1 LKKQRKDGNPMDIL
15 YFDNAATTWPK
26 PPGTLQAMIRYQE
39 TVGGSPGRSAHR
51 LSIEAARI
59 VYDTREAVAD
69 LFGINDP
76 LRIAFTKNATEGLN
90 IAIQGILKPG
100 DHCVTSG
107 MEHNSVM
114 RPLRAMEA
122 KGVDLTVVPC
132 QTDGT
137 LNPADVEAVIRPK
150 TRLIVLIH
158 ASNITGT
165 LMPVAEVGTIARRH
179 GIPLLVDAAQTAG
192 ALPIA
197 VNTMNI
203 DLLAFTGHKSLF
215 GPQGTGVLYI
225 RKGLDEQIAPLMMGG
240 TGSRSEFEEQPD
252 FMPDKYESGT
262 QNAIGLAGLGAG
274 IGFIRNA
281 GVEVIRQKEMTLTKA
296 FLDGAGALKGV
307 RLFGPQDVEKR
318 TAVVSFNIDG
328 MVPSETAMRL
338 DEDYGILCRPGL
350 HCAPLAHRT
359 AGTFPQ
365 GTVRF
370 SFGYYNTLD
379 HVQTALQAIDEI
391 SRGIR

>member
-1 LKKQRKDGNPMDIL
+1 MDIL

-26 PPGTLQAMIRYQE
+26 PQGMLEAMIRYQE

-59 VYDTREAVAD
+59 VYDTREAAAE

-76 LRIAFTKNATEGLN
+76 FRIAFTKNATEGLN
-90 IAIQGILKPG
+90 IAIQGLLKPG
-100 DHCVTSG
+100 DHCITSG

-122 KGVDLTVVPC
+122 RGIDLSVVPC
-132 QTDGT
+132 RADGT
-137 LNPADVEAVIRPK
+137 LDPSDVEAAIRPQ
-150 TRLIVLIH
+150 TRLIALIH

-165 LMPVAEVGTIARRH
+165 LMPIREAGALARQH
-179 GIPLLVDAAQTAG
+179 GIPFLVDAAQTAG
-192 ALPIA
+192 ALPLDVEA
-197 VNTMNI
+197 MNI

-215 GPQGTGVLYI
+215 GPQGTGGLYI
-225 RKGLDEQIAPLMMGG
+225 RKGLDEQIPPLMMGG

-274 IGFIRNA
+274 IGFIRA
-281 GVEVIRQKEMTLTKA
+281 EEIDAIREKEMILTKA
-296 FLDGAGALKGV
+296 FMEGAGALKGIH
-307 RLFGPQDVEKR
+307 LYGPLDVGKR

-359 AGTFPQ
+359 VGTFPQ

-379 HVQTALQAIDEI
+379 QVQKALKALEEI
-391 SRGIR
+391 SRGTLR

>member
-1 LKKQRKDGNPMDIL
+1 MDIL

-26 PPGTLQAMIRYQE
+26 PPETLQAMIRYQE

-59 VYDTREAVAD
+59 VYDTREAVAE
-69 LFGINDP
+69 LFGIDDP
-76 LRIAFTKNATEGLN
+76 FRVAFTKNATEGLN
-90 IAIQGILKPG
+90 IAIQGLLKPG

-122 KGVDLTVVPC
+122 KGVALSVVPC
-132 QTDGT
+132 QSDGT
-137 LNPADVEAVIRPK
+137 LNPADVDAAIGPR
-150 TRLIVLIH
+150 TRLIILIH

-165 LMPVAEVGTIARRH
+165 LMPVAEVGAIAQRH

-192 ALPIA
+192 ALPIN
-197 VNTMNI
+197 VNAMNI

-215 GPQGTGVLYI
+215 GPQGTGGLYI

-274 IGFIRNA
+274 IGFIRSL
-281 GVEVIRQKEMTLTKA
+281 GVEAIRQKEMTLTQA
-296 FLDGAGALKGV
+296 FLDGAGALPGV
-307 RLFGPQDVEKR
+307 RLYGPREVEKR

-370 SFGYYNTLD
+370 SFGYYNTRD
-379 HVQTALQAIDEI
+379 QIQTALRAIEEI
-391 SRGIR
+391 SRREQK

>member
-1 LKKQRKDGNPMDIL
+1 MDIL

-26 PPGTLQAMIRYQE
+26 PPEILKAMIRYQE
-39 TVGGSPGRSAHR
+39 EVGGSPGRSAHR

-59 VYDTREAVAD
+59 VYDAREATAE

-76 LRIAFTKNATEGLN
+76 FRIAFTKNATEGLN
-90 IAIQGILKPG
+90 IVIKGLLKPG
-100 DHCVTSG
+100 NHCITSG

-114 RPLRAMEA
+114 RPLRAMETR
-122 KGVDLTVVPC
+122 GMNLTVVPC

-137 LNPADVEAVIRPK
+137 LNPADVAAAIRPE
-150 TRLIVLIH
+150 TRLIVITH

-165 LMPVAEVGTIARRH
+165 LMPVAELGTVARRH
-179 GIPLLVDAAQTAG
+179 GIPFLVDAAQTAG
-192 ALPIA
+192 ALPINVEA
-197 VNTMNI
+197 MNI
-203 DLLAFTGHKSLF
+203 DMLAFTGHKSLF
-215 GPQGTGVLYI
+215 GPQGTGGLYI
-225 RKGLDEQIAPLMMGG
+225 RKGWDEHIEPLMMGG
-240 TGSRSEFEEQPD
+240 TGSRSEFEEQPV

-262 QNAIGLAGLGAG
+262 QNAIGLAGLAAG
-274 IGFIRNA
+274 IAFIRELGIA
-281 GVEVIRQKEMTLTKA
+281 AIREKELTLTQA
-296 FLDGAGALKGV
+296 FLDGAGVVKGV
-307 RLFGPQDVEKR
+307 RLYGPLDVAQR

-328 MVPSETAMRL
+328 LAPSETALRL

-359 AGTFPQ
+359 VGTFPQ

-379 HVQTALQAIDEI
+379 QVQQAVKALEEI
-391 SRGIR
+391 SRSVNK

>member
-1 LKKQRKDGNPMDIL
+1 MDIL

-26 PPGTLQAMIRYQE
+26 PPEILKAMIRYQE
-39 TVGGSPGRSAHR
+39 EVGGSPGRSAHR

-59 VYDTREAVAD
+59 VYDAREAAAE
-69 LFGINDP
+69 LFGIDDP
-76 LRIAFTKNATEGLN
+76 FRIAFTKNATEGLN
-90 IAIQGILKPG
+90 IVIHGLLKPG
-100 DHCVTSG
+100 NHCITSG

-114 RPLRAMEA
+114 RPLRAMETR
-122 KGVDLTVVPC
+122 GINLTVVPC

-137 LNPADVEAVIRPK
+137 LNPADVAAAIRLE
-150 TRLIVLIH
+150 TRLIVITH

-165 LMPVAEVGTIARRH
+165 LMPVVELGTIARRH

-192 ALPIA
+192 ALPINVEA
-197 VNTMNI
+197 MNI
-203 DLLAFTGHKSLF
+203 DMLAFTGHKSLF
-215 GPQGTGVLYI
+215 GPQGTGGLYI
-225 RKGLDEQIAPLMMGG
+225 RKGWDEHIEPLMMGG
-240 TGSRSEFEEQPD
+240 TGSRSEFEEQPV

-274 IGFIRNA
+274 IAFIRDLGIA
-281 GVEVIRQKEMTLTKA
+281 AIREKEMTLTQA
-296 FLDGAGALKGV
+296 FLDGAGVLKGV
-307 RLFGPQDVEKR
+307 SLYGPLDVAKR

-328 MVPSETAMRL
+328 LAPSETALRL

-359 AGTFPQ
+359 VGTFPQ

-379 HVQTALQAIDEI
+379 QVQQALKALEEI
-391 SRGIR
+391 SRSVNK

>member
-1 LKKQRKDGNPMDIL
+1 MDIL

-26 PPGTLQAMIRYQE
+26 PPEILQAMIRYQE

-59 VYDTREAVAD
+59 VYDTREAAAD
-69 LFGINDP
+69 LFGIDDP
-76 LRIAFTKNATEGLN
+76 FRIAFTKNATEGLN
-90 IAIQGILKPG
+90 IAVQGLLKPG
-100 DHCVTSG
+100 DHCITTG

-122 KGVDLTVVPC
+122 RGVTLSVVPC

-137 LNPADVEAVIRPK
+137 LNPDDVEASIQPK
-150 TRLIVLIH
+150 TRLIVVIH

-165 LMPVAEVGTIARRH
+165 LMPVQQVGEIARRH
-179 GIPLLVDAAQTAG
+179 GIPILVDAAQTAG
-192 ALPIA
+192 ALPLN
-197 VNTMNI
+197 VETMNI

-215 GPQGTGVLYI
+215 GPQGTGGLYI
-225 RKGLDEQIAPLMMGG
+225 RKGLDKKIAPLMMGG

-262 QNAIGLAGLGAG
+262 QNAVGLAGLGAG
-274 IGFIRNA
+274 IAFIRKQ
-281 GVEVIRQKEMTLTKA
+281 GVETIRQKEMALTQA
-296 FLDGAGALKGV
+296 FLEGAGALKGV
-307 RLFGPQDVEKR
+307 RLYGPEASEKR

-338 DEDYGILCRPGL
+338 DEDYGIMCRPGL

-359 AGTFPQ
+359 VGTFPQ

-370 SFGYYNTLD
+370 SFGYYNTMD
-379 HVQTALQAIDEI
+379 QVLQAVKAIEEI
-391 SRGIR
+391 SRNVNR

>member
-1 LKKQRKDGNPMDIL
+1 MDII

-26 PPGTLQAMIRYQE
+26 PPEMLPAMIRYQE
-39 TVGGSPGRSAHR
+39 EVGGSPGRSAHR

-59 VYDTREAVAD
+59 VYDTREAVAE
-69 LFGINDP
+69 LFGIDDP
-76 LRIAFTKNATEGLN
+76 FRIAFTKNATEGLN
-90 IAIQGILKPG
+90 IAIQGLLKPG
-100 DHCVTSG
+100 DHCITTG

-122 KGVDLTVVPC
+122 RGVSLTVVPC

-137 LNPADVEAVIRPK
+137 LNPVDVEAAIRPETK
-150 TRLIVLIH
+150 LIVTIH

-165 LMPVAEVGTIARRH
+165 LMPVTEVGAIARRH
-179 GIPLLVDAAQTAG
+179 GIPHLVDAAQTAG
-192 ALPIA
+192 ALPIDIVA
-197 VNTMNI
+197 MNI

-215 GPQGTGVLYI
+215 GPQGTGGLYI
-225 RKGLDEQIAPLMMGG
+225 HKGLDERIAPLMMGG

-262 QNAIGLAGLGAG
+262 QNAIGLAGLGVG
-274 IGFIRNA
+274 IAFIRNV
-281 GVEVIRQKEMTLTKA
+281 GVAAIRAKEMALTHA
-296 FLDGAGALKGV
+296 FLEGAGMLKGV
-307 RLFGPQDVEKR
+307 HLYGPLDVARR

-338 DEDYGILCRPGL
+338 DEDYDILCRPGL
-350 HCAPLAHRT
+350 HCAPVAHRT
-359 AGTFPQ
+359 VGTFPQ

-370 SFGYYNTLD
+370 SFGYYNTMAQ
-379 HVQTALQAIDEI
+379 VQRAVRAIEEI
-391 SRGIR
+391 SRGVYR

>member
-1 LKKQRKDGNPMDIL
+1 MEIL
-15 YFDNAATTWPK
+15 YLDNAATTWPK
-26 PPGTLQAMIRYQE
+26 PPEILQAMIRYQE

-59 VYDTREAVAD
+59 VYDTREAAAD
-69 LFGINDP
+69 LFGIDDP
-76 LRIAFTKNATEGLN
+76 FSVAFTKNATEGLN

-100 DHCVTSG
+100 DHCVTTG

-122 KGVDLTVVPC
+122 RGVALSVVPC
-132 QTDGT
+132 KADGT
-137 LNPADVEAVIRPK
+137 LNPADVKAAIRPE
-150 TRLIVLIH
+150 TRMIALIH

-165 LMPVAEVGTIARRH
+165 LMPVAEVGDIARRH

-192 ALPIA
+192 AFPIDVA
-197 VNTMNI
+197 AMNI

-215 GPQGTGVLYI
+215 GPQGTGGLYI
-225 RKGLDEQIAPLMMGG
+225 RKDLDEKIAPLMMGG

-274 IGFIRNA
+274 IAFICTE
-281 GVEVIRQKEMTLTKA
+281 GVKAIRQKELALTQA
-296 FLDGAGALKGV
+296 FLEEAGSLKGL
-307 RLFGPQDVEKR
+307 RLYGPKDPEKR

-328 MVPSETAMRL
+328 LVPSETAMRL

-379 HVQTALQAIDEI
+379 QVRRAVRAIEEI
-391 SRGIR
+391 SRGSH

>member
-1 LKKQRKDGNPMDIL
+1 MEIL
-15 YFDNAATTWPK
+15 YLDNAATTWPK
-26 PPGTLQAMIRYQE
+26 PPEILQAMIRYQE

-59 VYDTREAVAD
+59 VYDTREAAAD
-69 LFGINDP
+69 LFGIDDP
-76 LRIAFTKNATEGLN
+76 FSVAFTKNATEGLN

-100 DHCVTSG
+100 DHCVTTG

-122 KGVDLTVVPC
+122 RGVALSVVPC
-132 QTDGT
+132 KADGT
-137 LNPADVEAVIRPK
+137 LNPADVKAAIRPE
-150 TRLIVLIH
+150 TRMIALIH

-165 LMPVAEVGTIARRH
+165 LMPVAEVGDIARRH

-192 ALPIA
+192 AFPIDVA
-197 VNTMNI
+197 AMNI

-215 GPQGTGVLYI
+215 GPQGTGGLYI
-225 RKGLDEQIAPLMMGG
+225 RKDLDEKIAPLMMGG

-274 IGFIRNA
+274 IAFICTE
-281 GVEVIRQKEMTLTKA
+281 GVKAIRQKELALTQA
-296 FLDGAGALKGV
+296 FLEEAGSLKGL
-307 RLFGPQDVEKR
+307 RLYGPKDPEKR

-328 MVPSETAMRL
+328 LVPSETAMRL
-338 DEDYGILCRPGL
+338 DENYGILCRPGL

-379 HVQTALQAIDEI
+379 QVRRAVRAIEEI
-391 SRGIR
+391 SRGSH

>member
-1 LKKQRKDGNPMDIL
+1 MDIL

-26 PPGTLQAMIRYQE
+26 PPEMLEAMIRYQKQ
-39 TVGGSPGRSAHR
+39 VGGSPGRSAHR

-59 VYDTREAVAD
+59 VYDTREAMAE
-69 LFGINDP
+69 LFAIDDP
-76 LRIAFTKNATEGLN
+76 FRIAFTKNATEGLN
-90 IAIQGILKPG
+90 IAIQGLLKPG
-100 DHCVTSG
+100 DHCITSG

-122 KGVDLTVVPC
+122 RGVTLSVVPC
-132 QTDGT
+132 TTDGT
-137 LNPADVEAVIRPK
+137 LNPADLEAAIRPE
-150 TRLIVLIH
+150 TRLIALIH

-165 LMPVAEVGTIARRH
+165 LMPIAEVGAIARRH

-192 ALPIA
+192 ALPIDVEA
-197 VNTMNI
+197 MNI

-215 GPQGTGVLYI
+215 GPQGTGGLYI
-225 RKGLDEQIAPLMMGG
+225 RQGLDAKIAPLMMGG

-274 IGFIRNA
+274 IAFIHTEDVKA
-281 GVEVIRQKEMTLTKA
+281 IRQKEMALTQA
-296 FLDGAGALKGV
+296 FLEGAGTLKGV
-307 RLFGPQDVEKR
+307 RLYGPKDPEKR

-328 MVPSETAMRL
+328 LVPSETAMRL

-359 AGTFPQ
+359 VGTFPQ

-370 SFGYYNTLD
+370 SFGYYNTLAQ
-379 HVQTALQAIDEI
+379 VQQAVRAIEEI
-391 SRGIR
+391 GRSVNK

>member
-1 LKKQRKDGNPMDIL
+1 MDIL

-26 PPGTLQAMIRYQE
+26 PPETLQAMIRYQE

-59 VYDTREAVAD
+59 VYDTREAAAE

-76 LRIAFTKNATEGLN
+76 FRVVFTKNATEGLN
-90 IAIQGILKPG
+90 IAIQGLLKPG

-114 RPLRAMEA
+114 RPLRAMETR
-122 KGVDLTVVPC
+122 GVTLSVVPC
-132 QTDGT
+132 KNDGT
-137 LNPADVEAVIRPK
+137 LNPSDVEAAIRPETK
-150 TRLIVLIH
+150 LIVLIH

-165 LMPVAEVGTIARRH
+165 LMPVTEVGAMARRH
-179 GIPLLVDAAQTAG
+179 GIPFLVDAAQTAG
-192 ALPIA
+192 ALPIDVEA
-197 VNTMNI
+197 MNI
-203 DLLAFTGHKSLF
+203 DLLAFTGHKSVF
-215 GPQGTGVLYI
+215 GPQGTGGLYI
-225 RKGLDEQIAPLMMGG
+225 CKDLDKRIAPLMMGG

-274 IGFIRNA
+274 IAFIRNA
-281 GVEVIRQKEMTLTKA
+281 GVEAIREKEMTLTQA
-296 FLDGAGALKGV
+296 FLEGAGNVEGV
-307 RLFGPQDVEKR
+307 RLYGPQEVAKR

-359 AGTFPQ
+359 VGTFPQ

-379 HVQTALQAIDEI
+379 QVQQAVQAIEEI
-391 SRGIR
+391 GRGVR

>member
-1 LKKQRKDGNPMDIL
+1 MDIL

-26 PPGTLQAMIRYQE
+26 PPEILQAMTRYQE
-39 TVGGSPGRSAHR
+39 EVGGSPGRSAHR

-59 VYDTREAVAD
+59 VYDTREAAAD
-69 LFGINDP
+69 LFGIDDP
-76 LRIAFTKNATEGLN
+76 FRIAFTKNATEGLN
-90 IAIQGILKPG
+90 IAIQGLLKPG
-100 DHCVTSG
+100 DHCITTG

-122 KGVDLTVVPC
+122 CGVTLSVVPC

-137 LNPADVEAVIRPK
+137 LNPDDVEASIQPK
-150 TRLIVLIH
+150 TRLIVVIH

-165 LMPVAEVGTIARRH
+165 LMPVQQVGEIARRH
-179 GIPLLVDAAQTAG
+179 SIPLLVDAAQTAG
-192 ALPIA
+192 ALPLN
-197 VNTMNI
+197 VETMNI

-215 GPQGTGVLYI
+215 GPQGTGGLYI
-225 RKGLDEQIAPLMMGG
+225 RKGLDEKIAPLMMGG

-262 QNAIGLAGLGAG
+262 QNAVGLAGLGAG
-274 IGFIRNA
+274 IAFIRTQGIA
-281 GVEVIRQKEMTLTKA
+281 TIRQKEMALTQA
-296 FLDGAGALKGV
+296 FLGGAGALKGV
-307 RLFGPQDVEKR
+307 RLYGPEAPEKR

-338 DEDYGILCRPGL
+338 DEDYGIMCRPGL

-359 AGTFPQ
+359 VGTFPQ

-370 SFGYYNTLD
+370 SFGYYNTMD
-379 HVQTALQAIDEI
+379 QVQQAVKAIEEI
-391 SRGIR
+391 SRGVSR

>member
-1 LKKQRKDGNPMDIL
+1 MDIL

-26 PPGTLQAMIRYQE
+26 PPETLQAMIRYQE

-69 LFGINDP
+69 VLGIDDP
-76 LRIAFTKNATEGLN
+76 FRIAFTKNATEGLN

-122 KGVDLTVVPC
+122 KGVDITVVPC
-132 QTDGT
+132 QRDGA
-137 LNPADVEAVIRPK
+137 LNPTDVEAAIRPE

-165 LMPVAEVGTIARRH
+165 LMPVAEVGAIARRR

-192 ALPIA
+192 ALPIN
-197 VNTMNI
+197 VNAMNI

-215 GPQGTGVLYI
+215 GPQGTGGLYI
-225 RKGLDEQIAPLMMGG
+225 RQGLDEQIAPLMMGG
-240 TGSRSEFEEQPD
+240 TGSRSEFEEQPE

-274 IGFIRNA
+274 IGFIRKA
-281 GVEVIRQKEMTLTKA
+281 GVEAIRQKEMALTRA
-296 FLDGAGALKGV
+296 FLEGAGSLPGV
-307 RLFGPQDVEKR
+307 HLYGPREAEKR

-379 HVQTALQAIDEI
+379 QVQTALKAIEEI
-391 SRGIR
+391 SRWTR

>member
-1 LKKQRKDGNPMDIL
+1 MDIL

-26 PPGTLQAMIRYQE
+26 PPETLQAMIRYQE

-59 VYDTREAVAD
+59 VYDTREAVAEI
-69 LFGINDP
+69 FGIDDP
-76 LRIAFTKNATEGLN
+76 FRVAFTKNATEGLN
-90 IAIQGILKPG
+90 IAIQGLLKPG

-122 KGVDLTVVPC
+122 KGVDISVVPC

-137 LNPADVEAVIRPK
+137 LNPADVEAAIGPR

-165 LMPVAEVGTIARRH
+165 LMPIREVGTIARRH

-192 ALPIA
+192 ALPIDVA
-197 VNTMNI
+197 AMNI

-215 GPQGTGVLYI
+215 GPQGTGGIYI

-262 QNAIGLAGLGAG
+262 QNAIGLAGLRAG
-274 IGFIRNA
+274 IGFIRSV
-281 GVEVIRQKEMTLTKA
+281 GVEAIRQKEMVLTKA
-296 FLDGAGALKGV
+296 FLNGAGALPGV
-307 RLFGPQDVEKR
+307 CLYGPREVEKR
-318 TAVVSFNIDG
+318 TAVVSFNIEG

-370 SFGYYNTLD
+370 SFGYYNTIEQ
-379 HVQTALQAIDEI
+379 VQTALRAIEEI
-391 SRGIR
+391 SRETQKQRKEK

>member
-1 LKKQRKDGNPMDIL
+1 MPMNLL

-26 PPGTLQAMIRYQE
+26 PKGMLEAMIRYQE

-59 VYDTREAVAD
+59 VYDTREAAAE
-69 LFGINDP
+69 LFGIDDP
-76 LRIAFTKNATEGLN
+76 FRVAFTKNATEGLN
-90 IAIQGILKPG
+90 IAIQGLLKPG
-100 DHCVTSG
+100 DHCITSG

-122 KGVDLTVVPC
+122 KGIEISIIPC
-132 QTDGT
+132 RTDGT
-137 LNPADVEAVIRPK
+137 LDPADVEAAIRSQ
-150 TRLIVLIH
+150 TRLIILIH

-165 LMPVAEVGTIARRH
+165 LMPVAEVGALARRH

-192 ALPIA
+192 AVPIDVEA
-197 VNTMNI
+197 MNI

-215 GPQGTGVLYI
+215 GPQGTGGLYI
-225 RKGLDEQIAPLMMGG
+225 RKGLDERIAPLMMGG

-262 QNAIGLAGLGAG
+262 QNAIGLAGLAAG
-274 IGFIRNA
+274 IGFIRA
-281 GVEVIRQKEMTLTKA
+281 EGVDAIREKEMALAKA
-296 FLDGAGALKGV
+296 FLEGAGVLKGI
-307 RLFGPQDVEKR
+307 RLYGPPDVGKR

-359 AGTFPQ
+359 VGTFPR

-379 HVQTALQAIDEI
+379 QVQEALKALEEI
-391 SRGIR
+391 SRGSLR